1 MQYGKVRR
9 ARYLFSREHDVIH
22 RWQKNSEPK
31 SEVIQPTTS
40 SMLGVYNSCSYTHND
55 VVVTWYFSSSCC
67 SEPQCTCIQ
76 LSPFYYLSILDVM
89 HVSQALCV
97 LNAIENG
104 AGLGKRLCKVKY
116 KSHSSSNTQGF
127 RAWIY
132 FFWGGGDLPSYTS
145 TYPYMLIST
154 LHTHTHIP
162 TAHIHPHTCTH
173 SSFLSL
179 FPPPLTLLGSWSLRS
194 TTWWIALQWSGP
206 PLAKTCWTEAPGNPQ
221 EDTCDGAEAAGGEAA
236 GADS

>member
-1 MQYGKVRR
+1 MRR

-55 VVVTWYFSSSCC
+55 VIVTWYFSSSCC

-104 AGLGKRLCKVKY
+104 VGLGKRQCKVKY

-132 FFWGGGDLPSYTS
+132 LLFLGGGGG
-145 TYPYMLIST
+145 TYL
-154 LHTHTHIP
+154 
-162 TAHIHPHTCTH
+162 HIHPHTHTCSYPHCTH
-173 SSFLSL
+173 THIYLLHTYTLTHAHTLPFSPYFLLCSL
-179 FPPPLTLLGSWSLRS
+179 
-194 TTWWIALQWSGP
+194 
-206 PLAKTCWTEAPGNPQ
+206 C
-221 EDTCDGAEAAGGEAA
+221 
-236 GADS
+236 

>member
-40 SMLGVYNSCSYTHND
+40 SMLGMYNSCSYTHND

-104 AGLGKRLCKVKY
+104 VGLGKRLCKVKY

-127 RAWIY
+127 RVGFIY
-132 FFWGGGDLPSYTS
+132 FFPGGLPSYTS

-154 LHTHTHIP
+154 LHTHTPLH
-162 TAHIHPHTCTH
+162 TYTLTHAH
-173 SSFLSL
+173 
-179 FPPPLTLLGSWSLRS
+179 TLPFSPYLLLRS
-194 TTWWIALQWSGP
+194 L
-206 PLAKTCWTEAPGNPQ
+206 C
-221 EDTCDGAEAAGGEAA
+221 
-236 GADS
+236 